1 MKDPLNDGISSAEM
15 LSCMG
20 DDLTIAN
27 AARVSMARESGELT
41 ERDKRLVGMLM
52 RERHGSPFEH
62 VVMSFRIRAPIFV
75 VRQWQRHRIASYN
88 EQSGRWT
95 EFEYQFWIPSEHM
108 TQLHWEYADASS
120 ESFARY
126 QRLLAAGEPK
136 ERARS
141 VLTQALYTTFIF
153 TVNARA
159 LMNFI
164 SLRNSSE
171 AQEQIRLY
179 GEVLEDFMAE
189 VLPVT
194 HAAFLAN
201 DRRAP

>member
-1 MKDPLNDGISSAEM
+1 MKDPLNDGISSAEI

-20 DDLTIAN
+20 NDLTIAN
-27 AARVSMARESGELT
+27 AARVSMARESKELT
-41 ERDKRLVGMLM
+41 ERDRRLVGMLM

-88 EQSGRWT
+88 EQSGRWS
-95 EFEYQFWIPSEHM
+95 EFGYQFWIPAREL
-108 TQLHWEYADASS
+108 TELHWEYHDASS
-120 ESFARY
+120 ESYNRY

-136 ERARS
+136 ERARA
-141 VLTQALYTTFIF
+141 VLIQSLYTSFIL
-153 TVNARA
+153 TINARA

-164 SLRNSSE
+164 SLRNAEE
-171 AQEQIRLY
+171 AQREIRVY
-179 GEVLEDFMAE
+179 GEAMEDFMQD